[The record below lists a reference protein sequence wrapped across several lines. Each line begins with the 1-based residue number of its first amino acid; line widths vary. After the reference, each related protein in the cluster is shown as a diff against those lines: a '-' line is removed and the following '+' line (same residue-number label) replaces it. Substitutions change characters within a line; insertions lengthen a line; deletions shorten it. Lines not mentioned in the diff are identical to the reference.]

1 MFSAASGH
9 QLGEEIAITPLAEK
23 CGIPFKQR
31 PQADTVF
38 NPTIIARNQ
47 PLGIPVQSG
56 DLPIPVHREKHRGA
70 IGGFDRDDRFPA
82 ELLAEKTLSNCASRC
97 FHQRAG

>member
-9 QLGEEIAITPLAEK
+9 QLDEEIAVMPVAEEG
-23 CGIPFKQR
+23 GIPFKQR

-47 PLGIPVQSG
+47 PPGIPVQSRN
-56 DLPIPVHREKHRGA
+56 LPIPVHREKHRCA

-82 ELLAEKTLSNCASRC
+82 ELFAEKTLSNCASRC
-97 FHQRAG
+97 FHKRAG